1 MSKGWRMEYNYEL
14 HTSKVVVDATPYTV
28 HSHSNSFNSTCSS
41 EFVMLPAIINDNTC
55 GGEGD
60 HVVL

>member
-28 HSHSNSFNSTCSS
+28 HSHSNSRCSA
-41 EFVMLPAIINDNTC
+41 EFDMLQAIIDDNTC
-55 GGEGD
+55 GGDGD